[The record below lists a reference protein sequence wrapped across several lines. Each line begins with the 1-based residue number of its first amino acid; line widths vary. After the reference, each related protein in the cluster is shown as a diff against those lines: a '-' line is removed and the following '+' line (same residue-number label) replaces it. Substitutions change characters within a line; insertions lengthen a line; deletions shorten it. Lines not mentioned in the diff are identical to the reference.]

1 MNKFFDNFPNVR
13 QTNGEVG
20 IEIEVEGRNL
30 PHQLR
35 YHWRVEGDGSLRG
48 DESAEYVLKHP
59 VPRDKVDKVLSYWK
73 KVLGEAGSRIDN
85 SERTSVH
92 VHINVQEMTF
102 TQITNFALLYMIME
116 EALVKFCGPTRE
128 GNLFC
133 LRAKDAEYLVN
144 QITNII
150 RTGNYRY
157 LQSNDLRYAS
167 INFVAL
173 TKYGSLEFRAMRG
186 TDDIELISNWVSILL
201 KLKDIALKYKRPSDI
216 VSNFS
221 MMGGERWMQET
232 LGDLFPLVKCD
243 DLDIILQDGVR
254 CVQDIAYADTMKK
267 VKQARNKK
275 PIYARPDGEIVV
287 DEGFN
292 MEPIVHGR
300 GFYANNVIAR
310 APHPEPQALQRMEEL
325 QHEEINRMLAI
336 ARGNE

>member
-1 MNKFFDNFPNVR
+1 MG
-13 QTNGEVG
+13 Q
-20 IEIEVEGRNL
+20 
-30 PHQLR
+30 HQ
-35 YHWRVEGDGSLRG
+35 
-48 DESAEYVLKHP
+48 
-59 VPRDKVDKVLSYWK
+59 
-73 KVLGEAGSRIDN
+73 
-85 SERTSVH
+85 
-92 VHINVQEMTF
+92 
-102 TQITNFALLYMIME
+102 
-116 EALVKFCGPTRE
+116 
-128 GNLFC
+128 
-133 LRAKDAEYLVN
+133 
-144 QITNII
+144 
-150 RTGNYRY
+150 
-157 LQSNDLRYAS
+157 
-167 INFVAL
+167 
-173 TKYGSLEFRAMRG
+173 
-186 TDDIELISNWVSILL
+186 
-201 KLKDIALKYKRPSDI
+201 YKRPSDI